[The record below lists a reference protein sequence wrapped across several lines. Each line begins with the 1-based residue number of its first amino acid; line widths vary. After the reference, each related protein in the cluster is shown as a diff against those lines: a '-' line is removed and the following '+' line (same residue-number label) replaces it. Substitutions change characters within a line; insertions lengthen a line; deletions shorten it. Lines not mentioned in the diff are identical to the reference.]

1 MKTKFLATLLVIAA
15 AFTACKKD
23 NDQNPGEGAP
33 LPKGQYRLIEMHE
46 FNAQGKDSAKVEF
59 PLSGLSL
66 TFDQATRT
74 ANLSGKPETV
84 QVTGSYTVRGS
95 NTLKDA
101 KISTSKIA
109 PGENDMKVVQFL
121 ELGQQ
126 FEAKAGTVIIN
137 TKDKGYLVFS
147 MQK

>member
-1 MKTKFLATLLVIAA
+1 MKIKFLATLVVIAA

-23 NDQNPGEGAP
+23 NQNPEETV
-33 LPKGQYRLIEMHE
+33 LPTGKYRLVEMHE
-46 FNAQGKDSAKVEF
+46 FNAQGKDSSTVEF
-59 PLSGLSL
+59 PVSALSL
-66 TFDQATRT
+66 TFDQATKT
-74 ANLSGKPETV
+74 ANVSGKPENIHL
-84 QVTGSYTVRGS
+84 TGAYTVKGKDG
-95 NTLKDA
+95 LKDA

-109 PGENDMKVVQFL
+109 PAEHDMKVVQFL

-126 FEAKAGTVIIN
+126 FEAKGGTVRIN

>member
-1 MKTKFLATLLVIAA
+1 MKTQFLATLVVIAA

-23 NDQNPGEGAP
+23 NDQNPGDGAA
-33 LPKGQYRLIEMHE
+33 LPKGQYRLIEMHQL
-46 FNAQGKDSAKVEF
+46 NAQGKDSATVEF
-59 PLSGLSL
+59 PVSGLSL
-66 TFDQATRT
+66 TFDQAKQT
-74 ANLSGKPETV
+74 ANVSGKPENI
-84 QVTGSYTVRGS
+84 QLSGSYTVSDKDG
-95 NTLKDA
+95 LKDV

-126 FEAKAGTVIIN
+126 FENKGRNVIIH

>member
-1 MKTKFLATLLVIAA
+1 MKTKFLATLVVIAA

-23 NDQNPGEGAP
+23 NDQNPGDGAP

-46 FNAQGKDSAKVEF
+46 FNAQGKDSATVEF
-59 PLSGLSL
+59 PLSALSL
-66 TFDQATRT
+66 TFDPATRS
-74 ANLSGKPETV
+74 ANVSGKPETV
-84 QVTGSYTVRGS
+84 LLTGSYKVRGKDS
-95 NTLKDA
+95 LKEA

-126 FEAKAGTVIIN
+126 FETKGGTVIIN

>member
-1 MKTKFLATLLVIAA
+1 MKIKFLATLVVIAA

-23 NDQNPGEGAP
+23 NDQNPGDGAT

-46 FNAQGKDSAKVEF
+46 FNAQGKDSATVEF
-59 PLSGLSL
+59 PVSALSL
-66 TFDQATRT
+66 TFDQAKRT
-74 ANLSGKPETV
+74 ANLSGKPESI
-84 QVTGSYTVRGS
+84 QLTGSYQVRGQG
-95 NTLKDA
+95 TLKDA
-101 KISTSKIA
+101 KISTSRIT
-109 PGENDMKVVQFL
+109 PTENDMKVVQFL

-126 FEAKAGTVIIN
+126 FETKGGTVIIN

>member
-1 MKTKFLATLLVIAA
+1 MKIKFLATLVVIAA

-23 NDQNPGEGAP
+23 NDQNPGDGTP

-59 PLSGLSL
+59 PVSGLSL

-74 ANLSGKPETV
+74 ANLSGKPETI
-84 QVTGSYTVRGS
+84 QLTGSYTVRGN

-126 FEAKAGTVIIN
+126 FETKGGTVIIN